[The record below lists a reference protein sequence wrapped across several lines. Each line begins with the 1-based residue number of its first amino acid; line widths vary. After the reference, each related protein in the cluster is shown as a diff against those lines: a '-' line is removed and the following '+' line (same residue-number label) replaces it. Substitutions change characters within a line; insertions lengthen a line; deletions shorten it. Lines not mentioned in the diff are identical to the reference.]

1 MMKEARFRESELN
14 NSQQNKRVRQAVG
27 QRLEEETKSCDGL
40 TNNDSMENQEQLFT
54 ISIYTENNIGL
65 LNRISAIFQRRH
77 INIES
82 INSSASEI
90 DDVSRWTILVHMTE
104 VQIKKIIGQIE
115 KQVEVIKAYYH
126 TYDQTIYTESCL
138 FKIKL
143 DLLFEE
149 HQIQNI
155 IKDTNARIVTVNKDF
170 FVLEKSGR
178 RSEVDLLHR
187 ELSVFGIM
195 QFNRSGRIAVTKDVM
210 EISKMLTALNS

>member
-1 MMKEARFRESELN
+1 
-14 NSQQNKRVRQAVG
+14 
-27 QRLEEETKSCDGL
+27 
-40 TNNDSMENQEQLFT
+40 MENQEQLFT
-54 ISIYTENNIGL
+54 ISIYSENNIGL

-90 DDVSRWTILVHMTE
+90 EDVSRWTILVIMTE
-104 VQIKKIIGQIE
+104 VNIKKIIGQIE

-126 TYDQTIYTESCL
+126 TEDETIYQESCL
-138 FKIKL
+138 FKIKS

-149 HQIQNI
+149 PQIQNI
-155 IKDTNARIVTVNKDF
+155 IKDSNARIVTVNKEF

-178 RSEVDLLHR
+178 RSEVDLLYR

-195 QFNRSGRIAVTKDVM
+195 QFNRSGRIAVTKDAM